1 LQLNKETAMANLNNK
16 VAIITGGIGGIG
28 GIGRGIVAHFLDLGA
43 QVAVV
48 DIVEQEK
55 GDAAGDERPA
65 RGASLPGGLCGQR
78 RGDDGLVG
86 DSDGHRA

>member
-1 LQLNKETAMANLNNK
+1 LNKETAMANLNNK
-16 VAIITGGIGGIG
+16 VAIITGGIG

-65 RGASLPGGLCGQR
+65 RGAPLPGGLCGQR

-86 DSDGHRA
+86 DPDGHRA